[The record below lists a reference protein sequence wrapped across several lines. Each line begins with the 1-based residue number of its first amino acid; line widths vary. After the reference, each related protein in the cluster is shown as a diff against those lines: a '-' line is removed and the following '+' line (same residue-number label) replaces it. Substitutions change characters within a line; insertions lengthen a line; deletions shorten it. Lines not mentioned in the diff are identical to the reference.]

1 MIVVASVL
9 LGAVFVVAGV
19 TKLAAPQQWQAQS
32 SDLGVSRIVAVVVP
46 YVETMI
52 GALLIA
58 QIARRP
64 VAMVAGAVLAGFTAL
79 VVVRLLQG
87 KHPPCACFGA
97 WSSKPIG
104 WSNIVRNA
112 AFLVLAA
119 VVAFGL
125 V

>member
-1 MIVVASVL
+1 MAASVV
-9 LGAVFVVAGV
+9 LGVVFVVAGV
-19 TKLAAPQQWQAQS
+19 TKLAAPRQWQAQS

-52 GALLIA
+52 GAMLIA

-64 VAMVAGAVLAGFTAL
+64 LAMVAGAVLAGFTTL
-79 VVVRLLQG
+79 LVVRLLQG
-87 KHPPCACFGA
+87 RHPPCACFGA

-104 WSNIVRNA
+104 WSNVARNA
-112 AFLVLAA
+112 GFLVLAA
-119 VVAFGL
+119 VIAFRL

>member
-1 MIVVASVL
+1 MAVRVL
-9 LGAVFVVAGV
+9 LGVVFVIAGV
-19 TKLAAPQQWQAQS
+19 TKFAAPRQWQAQS
-32 SDLGVSRIVAVVVP
+32 SDLGVSRVVAVVVP
-46 YVETMI
+46 YVEAVI

-64 VAMVAGAVLAGFTAL
+64 VAMAAGALLAGFTTL
-79 VVVRLLQG
+79 LVVRLVQG

-104 WSNIVRNA
+104 WSNVARNA
-112 AFLVLAA
+112 GFLVLAA
-119 VVAFGL
+119 VIAFGL

>member
-9 LGAVFVVAGV
+9 LGAVFVVASV
-19 TKLAAPQQWQAQS
+19 TKFAAPRQWRAQA
-32 SDLGVSRIVAVVVP
+32 SDLGVARNVAVAVP
-46 YVETMI
+46 YVEAVI

-64 VAMVAGAVLAGFTAL
+64 VAVVAAVLLAGFTTVL
-79 VVVRLLQG
+79 VVRLRQG
-87 KHPPCACFGA
+87 RHPPCACFGA

-104 WSNIVRNA
+104 YSNVARNA
-112 AFLVLAA
+112 CFLVLAA
-119 VVAFGL
+119 VIAFDL